1 MRARLV
7 VGLCCAGAL
16 ALAGCTGE
24 QRPAAPPPSS
34 ASAPTTPPSSS
45 DTDSGTPTPSPPGRV
60 FDAAAMDSAVRKI
73 LTENYKIKNVGEVS
87 CPPGRPVTDGD
98 RFTCAVQLGGTVKKV
113 PITVTGGDGQYRV
126 DAPE

>member
-1 MRARLV
+1 MRAMLV

-16 ALAGCTGE
+16 ALAGCADE
-24 QRPAAPPPSS
+24 QRPAAP
-34 ASAPTTPPSSS
+34 ASAATTPPSSP
-45 DTDSGTPTPSPPGRV
+45 GTTSATPSPTQPVRV

-98 RFTCAVQLGGTVKKV
+98 RFTCAVQLGGTVKQV